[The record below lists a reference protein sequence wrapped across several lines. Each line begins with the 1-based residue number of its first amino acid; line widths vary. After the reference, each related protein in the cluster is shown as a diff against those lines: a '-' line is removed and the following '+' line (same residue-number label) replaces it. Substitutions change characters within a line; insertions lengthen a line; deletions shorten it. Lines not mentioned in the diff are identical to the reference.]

1 MYYMKKLP
9 ASSKND
15 NLHRNQI
22 WDETKKYFE
31 LYYNPS
37 KNLKWLKDKNF
48 IEQMKPSQ
56 RNELMMKAFNPIL
69 DKFFSFFNKIKLN
82 STKIKII
89 MNFKTTIQ
97 VTKTE
102 LNFSWKKMHK
112 IYFIETGIV
121 DIYKNNELWFSLNE
135 GSYFGIESLIKFD
148 ENQKNI
154 IYKVSDECPYAIFY
168 TIDIP
173 FLINEILNYD
183 EESFIGIIYL
193 ANYYIKNVLN
203 KGDNLDENNINNNF
217 NLIDNKNIINTNI
230 SNENNEENKIDI
242 LDKGNNKNEI
252 EKGLKINLDLINPG
266 CLPELNK
273 KIEEYEKAEKIVDES
288 NLKIDLMEKQMNFIN
303 KYMNKIKANKDM

>member
-1 MYYMKKLP
+1 
-9 ASSKND
+9 
-15 NLHRNQI
+15 
-22 WDETKKYFE
+22 
-31 LYYNPS
+31 
-37 KNLKWLKDKNF
+37 
-48 IEQMKPSQ
+48 
-56 RNELMMKAFNPIL
+56 
-69 DKFFSFFNKIKLN
+69 
-82 STKIKII
+82 